1 MNSYIFWLTFSYIY
15 HFFSRTMATSLGYV
29 LMNWTSTFSKR
40 NKRKKNNIKNNVP
53 PITTKET
60 IGCQTFHV
68 DEGKFLVKM
77 INFRSD
83 FLVHDE
89 NHQLPFHDSN
99 SDFESNEFKMAI
111 IIMKRFWNS
120 IYVNCLCMNLIIPYL
135 VTIALPFL
143 REKGNPSFYLWIDLN
158 ILIGNMTTLAY
169 CQIYDGIFFFFS
181 FWKNALT

>member
-1 MNSYIFWLTFSYIY
+1 
-15 HFFSRTMATSLGYV
+15 MATSLGYV

-40 NKRKKNNIKNNVP
+40 NKRKKNNITDNVP

-111 IIMKRFWNS
+111 IIMKRF
-120 IYVNCLCMNLIIPYL
+120 
-135 VTIALPFL
+135 
-143 REKGNPSFYLWIDLN
+143 
-158 ILIGNMTTLAY
+158 
-169 CQIYDGIFFFFS
+169 
-181 FWKNALT
+181 

>member
-1 MNSYIFWLTFSYIY
+1 MPKKVWFVNKYVPMLCKNWHYKKNFSSKKYFTSIFFCKNTINSYIFWLTFSYIY

-77 INFRSD
+77 INFRSA
-83 FLVHDE
+83 FLIHDK
-89 NHQLPFHDSN
+89 NHQLPF
-99 SDFESNEFKMAI
+99 
-111 IIMKRFWNS
+111 
-120 IYVNCLCMNLIIPYL
+120 
-135 VTIALPFL
+135 
-143 REKGNPSFYLWIDLN
+143 
-158 ILIGNMTTLAY
+158 
-169 CQIYDGIFFFFS
+169 
-181 FWKNALT
+181 

>member
-1 MNSYIFWLTFSYIY
+1 
-15 HFFSRTMATSLGYV
+15 MATSLGYV

-77 INFRSD
+77 INFRSA
-83 FLVHDE
+83 FLIHDK
-89 NHQLPFHDSN
+89 NHQLPFYDSN

-111 IIMKRFWNS
+111 IIVKRF
-120 IYVNCLCMNLIIPYL
+120 
-135 VTIALPFL
+135 
-143 REKGNPSFYLWIDLN
+143 
-158 ILIGNMTTLAY
+158 
-169 CQIYDGIFFFFS
+169 
-181 FWKNALT
+181 